1 MNLQS
6 KWQKYELENLTSHRG
21 KEFSGL
27 LARAKIFEKGEKIHM
42 ESIRI
47 EFQIA

>member
-27 LARAKIFEKGEKIHM
+27 LARAKIFEKVEKIHM